1 MNTSALTTKTKFVEH
16 EGRKLAYR
24 SVGSGDPIVFCNRFR
39 GTLDTWDH
47 AFIDALASRHEVIWF
62 SYSGM
67 GRSGGHPADDIIEY
81 ARDVRSVALG
91 LGLRKIII
99 GGWSFGGMVAQTVAT
114 AFPELVSHIV
124 LIGTTPPGDNKH
136 PSEKLF
142 FERALKPVND
152 LGDEEVL
159 FFEPRSESSRSAA
172 RLSHERIGARQEN
185 RDDPMT
191 QAQWQF
197 LLKASGTF
205 KVDQDGS
212 REKLKRATTPLLVI
226 SGDHDIVFP
235 VENWHVL
242 NREWPTLHLVT
253 LPQSGH
259 GPHHQF
265 PELVAGYIATFVQ
278 TTR

>member
-1 MNTSALTTKTKFVEH
+1 MNAPALTAKTKFVEH

-24 SVGSGDPIVFCNRFR
+24 SVGSGDPIVLCNRFR

-47 AFIDALASRHEVIWF
+47 AFIDALADRHEVIWF

-81 ARDVRSVALG
+81 ARDARAVALG
-91 LGLRKIII
+91 LGLRKIIV
-99 GGWSFGGMVAQTVAT
+99 GGWSFGGLVAQTVAV
-114 AFPELVSHIV
+114 AFPELISYIV
-124 LIGTTPPGDNKH
+124 LIGTAPPGDNKH
-136 PSEKLF
+136 PSENLF

-159 FFEPRSESSRSAA
+159 FFEPKSESSRSAA
-172 RLSHERIGARQEN
+172 RLSHERIGARQED
-185 RDDPMT
+185 RDGSMT
-191 QAQWQF
+191 PAQWQF

-205 KVDQDGS
+205 KADQNGS
-212 REKLKRATTPLLVI
+212 REKLKRTTTPLLVI
-226 SGDHDIVFP
+226 SGDHDLVFP

-253 LPQSGH
+253 LPRSGH

-265 PELVAGYIATFVQ
+265 PELVASYIATFVR